1 MRVDVYTR
9 HDAFIRT
16 VAGADLLGFVHT
28 DELNGSDSVEITTTF
43 RLCEGYRLI
52 WKDRLG
58 KVHEHVCQDP
68 EALRSDSG
76 VVYRDT
82 ALNSICELMG
92 DYIDD
97 RRPYGY
103 SFRRALEVCLE
114 PTRWKVGTVDKTGTV
129 SDGLTFYHTDCR
141 TALNAILKCGGEL
154 ETEISVASNG
164 AITRKVSILQ
174 HRGETGGHRRF
185 EYGKDLTSISR
196 TEHWGAITACYGYG
210 RGLETDNG
218 GYGRKLTFGDV
229 NGGKDYVED
238 ATALKTY
245 GRPDG
250 NGGFAH
256 VFGKYENSQCED
268 AGQLKSETK
277 AYLDEHKEPGV
288 TYEASVVDLVAM
300 GRTWEGVQVGDDV
313 QIVDT
318 CFDPVLRCEGRVSK
332 LVTDL
337 LGSECDVTLGNV
349 TETLADIWERQQGQI
364 SGLVDKSSSWDVAA
378 STPGAYLQQLIDG
391 LNEQFNTTGMS
402 YCFTSFEQGTIWSS
416 VPLDAN
422 GRPTK
427 TGGSAIQI
435 CSQGFRIASGTK
447 SDGSYDWRTFGT
459 GKGFTADLIT
469 AGRIVGANLSINLDT
484 GQVSFSK
491 GSLSGPGLSINLD
504 TGQVSFSKGSISSAD
519 GRNSW
524 NLSGGGI
531 SITNGSVSVVSN
543 VYGRQVRT
551 QVGGDGSFVITDV
564 ESGKD
569 IASIIVSNDE
579 ARLRINGIELYD
591 DLDGGTTTT
600 IRTTEFSEIGTSI
613 KYPGFNLQSIGNTR
627 FADITLTSEEAR
639 VRSGTRSGGTLNT
652 TCGFSAQRSN
662 GTFSMHCGSQYY
674 MMSPDGIS
682 GPGGKII
689 RWQ

>member
-97 RRPYGY
+97 KRPYGY

-141 TALNAILKCGGEL
+141 TALNAILECGGEL
-154 ETEISVASNG
+154 ETEISVASSG

-210 RGLETDNG
+210 KGLETDSG

-238 ATALKTY
+238 ATALRSY

-250 NGGFAH
+250 KGGFAH

-268 AGQLKSETK
+268 ASQLKSETK

-364 SGLVDKSSSWDVAA
+364 SGLVDKSSNWDVAA
-378 STPGAYLQQLIDG
+378 NTPGAYLQQLIDG
-391 LNEQFNTTGMS
+391 LNEQFNTMGMS

-416 VPLDAN
+416 VPLDSD
-422 GRPTK
+422 GKPTK

-459 GKGFTADLIT
+459 GKGFTADEITTGTLNADLIR
-469 AGRIVGANLSINLDT
+469 AGTIQDVR
-484 GQVSFSK
+484 
-491 GSLSGPGLSINLD
+491 
-504 TGQVSFSKGSISSAD
+504 

-524 NLSGGGI
+524 NLETGQLTTNGIVAKSADVSGKITATTGKIGGFNISSYSISNDVMTLASNGLRLERNGKEIGLIGTNGLKADNSKSGLNFDLEDTGDYMTWAARKTASADVYSMFLAYAKVALPMEGGGSWDADTIHIARDVNFHNYALKNAFIDPDSGG
-531 SITNGSVSVVSN
+531 
-543 VYGRQVRT
+543 
-551 QVGGDGSFVITDV
+551 
-564 ESGKD
+564 
-569 IASIIVSNDE
+569 A
-579 ARLRINGIELYD
+579 
-591 DLDGGTTTT
+591 DGGITAT
-600 IRTTEFSEIGTSI
+600 INFVQVLEMNSDGTVARWGSNARMVF
-613 KYPGFNLQSIGNTR
+613 KRGMLV
-627 FADITLTSEEAR
+627 DLT
-639 VRSGTRSGGTLNT
+639 
-652 TCGFSAQRSN
+652 
-662 GTFSMHCGSQYY
+662 YY
-674 MMSPDGIS
+674 S
-682 GPGGKII
+682 
-689 RWQ
+689 

>member
-97 RRPYGY
+97 KRPYGY

-141 TALNAILKCGGEL
+141 TALNAILECGGEL
-154 ETEISVASNG
+154 ETEISVASSG
-164 AITRKVSILQ
+164 VITRKVSILQ

-196 TEHWGAITACYGYG
+196 TEHWDAITACYGYG
-210 RGLETDNG
+210 KGLETDSG

-250 NGGFAH
+250 KGGFAH

-268 AGQLKSETK
+268 ASQLKSETK

-364 SGLVDKSSSWDVAA
+364 SGLVDKSSNWDVAA
-378 STPGAYLQQLIDG
+378 NTPGAYLQQLIDG
-391 LNEQFNTTGMS
+391 LNEQFNTMGMS

-416 VPLDAN
+416 VPLDSN
-422 GRPTK
+422 GKPTK

-459 GKGFTADLIT
+459 GNGFTADEITTGTLNADLIR
-469 AGRIVGANLSINLDT
+469 AGTIQDVR
-484 GQVSFSK
+484 
-491 GSLSGPGLSINLD
+491 
-504 TGQVSFSKGSISSAD
+504 

-524 NLSGGGI
+524 NLETGQLTTNGIVAKSADVSGKITATTGKIGGFNISSYSISNDVMTLASNGLRLERNGKEIGLIGTNGLKADNSKSGLSFDLEDTGDYMTWAAMKDASADTYSMFLAYAKTALPMVGGGSWAADTIHIARNTDFHNYALKNAFIDPDSGG
-531 SITNGSVSVVSN
+531 
-543 VYGRQVRT
+543 
-551 QVGGDGSFVITDV
+551 
-564 ESGKD
+564 
-569 IASIIVSNDE
+569 A
-579 ARLRINGIELYD
+579 
-591 DLDGGTTTT
+591 DGGITAT
-600 IRTTEFSEIGTSI
+600 INFVQVLEMNSDGTVARWGSNARMVF
-613 KYPGFNLQSIGNTR
+613 KRGMLV
-627 FADITLTSEEAR
+627 DLT
-639 VRSGTRSGGTLNT
+639 
-652 TCGFSAQRSN
+652 
-662 GTFSMHCGSQYY
+662 YY
-674 MMSPDGIS
+674 S
-682 GPGGKII
+682 
-689 RWQ
+689 

>member
-141 TALNAILKCGGEL
+141 TALNAILECGGEL

-210 RGLETDNG
+210 KGLETDNG

-268 AGQLKSETK
+268 ASQLKSETK

-391 LNEQFNTTGMS
+391 LNEQFNTMGMS

-422 GRPTK
+422 GKPTK

-459 GKGFTADLIT
+459 GKGFTADEITTGTLNADLIR
-469 AGRIVGANLSINLDT
+469 AGTIQDVR
-484 GQVSFSK
+484 
-491 GSLSGPGLSINLD
+491 
-504 TGQVSFSKGSISSAD
+504 

-524 NLSGGGI
+524 NLETGQLTTNGIVAKSADVSGKITATTGKIGGFNINFYSISNDVMTLASNGLRLERNGKEIGLIGTNGLKADNSKSGLNFDLEDTGDYMTWAARKTASADTYSMFLAYAKVALPMEGGGSWDADTIHIARDVNFHNYALKNAFIDPDSGG
-531 SITNGSVSVVSN
+531 
-543 VYGRQVRT
+543 
-551 QVGGDGSFVITDV
+551 
-564 ESGKD
+564 
-569 IASIIVSNDE
+569 A
-579 ARLRINGIELYD
+579 
-591 DLDGGTTTT
+591 DGGITAT
-600 IRTTEFSEIGTSI
+600 INFVQVLEMNSDGTVARWGSNARMVF
-613 KYPGFNLQSIGNTR
+613 KRGMLV
-627 FADITLTSEEAR
+627 DLT
-639 VRSGTRSGGTLNT
+639 
-652 TCGFSAQRSN
+652 
-662 GTFSMHCGSQYY
+662 YY
-674 MMSPDGIS
+674 S
-682 GPGGKII
+682 
-689 RWQ
+689 

>member
-141 TALNAILKCGGEL
+141 TALNAILECGGEL
-154 ETEISVASNG
+154 ETEISVASSG

-210 RGLETDNG
+210 KGLETDSG

-250 NGGFAH
+250 KGGFAH
-256 VFGKYENSQCED
+256 IFGKYENSQCED
-268 AGQLKSETK
+268 ASQLKSETK

-364 SGLVDKSSSWDVAA
+364 SGLVDKSSNWDVAA
-378 STPGAYLQQLIDG
+378 NTPGAYLQQLIDG
-391 LNEQFNTTGMS
+391 LNEQFNTMGMS

-416 VPLDAN
+416 VPLDDN
-422 GRPTK
+422 GKPTK

-459 GKGFTADLIT
+459 GKGFTADEITTGTLNADLIR
-469 AGRIVGANLSINLDT
+469 AGTIQDVR
-484 GQVSFSK
+484 
-491 GSLSGPGLSINLD
+491 
-504 TGQVSFSKGSISSAD
+504 

-524 NLSGGGI
+524 NLETGQLTTNGIVAKSADVSGKITATTGKIGGFNINSYSISNDVMTLASNGLRLERNGKEIGLIGTNGLKADNSKSGLNFDLEDTGDYMTWAAMKNASADAYSMFLAYAKTALPMESGGSWAADTI
-531 SITNGSVSVVSN
+531 HIARNTDFHNYALKNAFIDPNS
-543 VYGRQVRT
+543 
-551 QVGGDGSFVITDV
+551 GG
-564 ESGKD
+564 
-569 IASIIVSNDE
+569 A
-579 ARLRINGIELYD
+579 
-591 DLDGGTTTT
+591 DGGITAT
-600 IRTTEFSEIGTSI
+600 INFVQVLEMNSDGTVARWGSNARMVF
-613 KYPGFNLQSIGNTR
+613 KRGMLV
-627 FADITLTSEEAR
+627 DLT
-639 VRSGTRSGGTLNT
+639 
-652 TCGFSAQRSN
+652 
-662 GTFSMHCGSQYY
+662 YY
-674 MMSPDGIS
+674 S
-682 GPGGKII
+682 
-689 RWQ
+689 

>member
-103 SFRRALEVCLE
+103 SFRRALEACLE

-141 TALNAILKCGGEL
+141 TALNAILECGGEL
-154 ETEISVASNG
+154 ETEISVASSG

-210 RGLETDNG
+210 KGLETDSG
-218 GYGRKLTFGDV
+218 GHGRKLTFGDV

-238 ATALKTY
+238 ATALRTY

-250 NGGFAH
+250 KGGFAH

-268 AGQLKSETK
+268 ANQLKSETK

-391 LNEQFNTTGMS
+391 LNEQFNTMGMS

-422 GRPTK
+422 GKPTK

-459 GKGFTADLIT
+459 GEGFTADLIT
-469 AGRIVGANLSINLDT
+469 AGKIVGANLLMNLDT
-484 GQVSFSK
+484 GDVSIMRGVIRSAD
-491 GSLSGPGLSINLD
+491 GSNVWNLTSGTLQIDN
-504 TGQVSFSKGSISSAD
+504 GSISVRTTVS
-519 GRNSW
+519 GRTVLTSIDK
-524 NLSGGGI
+524 SGGL
-531 SITNGSVSVVSN
+531 T
-543 VYGRQVRT
+543 
-551 QVGGDGSFVITDV
+551 ITDV
-564 ESGKD
+564 ASGKKV
-569 IASIIVSNDE
+569 VSLGVSGSE
-579 ARLRINGIELYD
+579 TKLVVEGIELYD
-591 DLDGGTTTT
+591 DYDGGTTMR
-600 IRTTEFSEIGTSI
+600 IRAGDVSSEMDGTLHG
-613 KYPGFNLQSIGNTR
+613 GFMLDSIGKTRWARISLADDAADVRAGTISGNT
-627 FADITLTSEEAR
+627 LEA
-639 VRSGTRSGGTLNT
+639 V
-652 TCGFSAQRSN
+652 CGFRAQDN
-662 GTFSMHCGSQYY
+662 GVATIKAGNEQYIFSS
-674 MMSPDGIS
+674 DGIS
-682 GPGGKII
+682 NSAGKIA
-689 RWQ
+689 RFQ

>member
-76 VVYRDT
+76 MVVYRDT

-141 TALNAILKCGGEL
+141 TALNAILECGGEL
-154 ETEISVASNG
+154 ETEISVASSG

-210 RGLETDNG
+210 KGLETDSG

-238 ATALKTY
+238 ATALRTY

-250 NGGFAH
+250 KGGFAH

-268 AGQLKSETK
+268 ASQLKSETK

-364 SGLVDKSSSWDVAA
+364 SGLVDKSSNWDVAA

-391 LNEQFNTTGMS
+391 LNEQFNTMGMS

-416 VPLDAN
+416 VPLDDN
-422 GRPTK
+422 GKPTK

-459 GKGFTADLIT
+459 GKGFTADEITTGTLNADLIR
-469 AGRIVGANLSINLDT
+469 AGTIQDVR
-484 GQVSFSK
+484 
-491 GSLSGPGLSINLD
+491 
-504 TGQVSFSKGSISSAD
+504 

-524 NLSGGGI
+524 NLETGQLTTNGIVAKSADVSGKITATTGKIGGFNISSYSISNDVMTLASNGLRLERNGKEIGLIGTNGLKADNSKSGLNFDMEDTGDYMTWSAKKNASADAYSMFLAYAKTALPMEGGGSWAADTIHIARNTDFHSYALKNAFIDPDSGG
-531 SITNGSVSVVSN
+531 
-543 VYGRQVRT
+543 
-551 QVGGDGSFVITDV
+551 
-564 ESGKD
+564 
-569 IASIIVSNDE
+569 A
-579 ARLRINGIELYD
+579 
-591 DLDGGTTTT
+591 DGGITAT
-600 IRTTEFSEIGTSI
+600 INFVQVLEM
-613 KYPGFNLQSIGNTR
+613 N
-627 FADITLTSEEAR
+627 
-639 VRSGTRSGGTLNT
+639 
-652 TCGFSAQRSN
+652 SN
-662 GTFSMHCGSQYY
+662 GTVARWGSNARMVFKRGMLVDLKYY
-674 MMSPDGIS
+674 S
-682 GPGGKII
+682 
-689 RWQ
+689 